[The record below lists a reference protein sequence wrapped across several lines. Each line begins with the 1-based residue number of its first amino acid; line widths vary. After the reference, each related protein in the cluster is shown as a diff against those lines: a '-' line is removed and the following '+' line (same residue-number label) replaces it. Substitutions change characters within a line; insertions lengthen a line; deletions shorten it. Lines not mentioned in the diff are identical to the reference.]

1 VPFKPLHLPPR
12 QTVAPKPRLLWFSPT
27 PQHSSSFSLVSRE
40 LLERLEGF
48 DVYYVAI
55 QYFGVPVDLGKY
67 KLLPCTYPDQLI
79 HYISTFKPKILVLH
93 HSPIS
98 LKALNP
104 IAGELKKNVE
114 KLVLICPVEGYPM
127 TFDFEPLFSQAD
139 VIITHSRYS
148 QECLAKHGFKS
159 EVIYHGVSP
168 IFKPAKEKP
177 NPFTVGVVSSHV
189 WRKQLTRIID
199 AHRIVR
205 MQNHPIA
212 LKIYAST
219 YDQTPWM
226 PDVKRYAQITDPE
239 AYFHETVYQN
249 IPTAYENMPKI
260 YHQFSVL
267 ANPVTEGFGLTV
279 LEAMA
284 CGVVPIT
291 ITHGACA
298 EVVGDC
304 GLYADIKD
312 YLTLNIGRVAL
323 VDVEDLADKI
333 LWAYKNPDKLEKL
346 AEKSVERAKTFTWEK
361 AVEKLKKLLA
371 L

>member
-1 VPFKPLHLPPR
+1 VPFKPLRLPPKHL
-12 QTVAPKPRLLWFSPT
+12 TSNPKLLWFSPT
-27 PQHSSSFSLVSRE
+27 PQHSSSFSLVSKE
-40 LLERLEGF
+40 LLQRLEGF
-48 DVYYVAI
+48 DTYYAA
-55 QYFGVPVDLGKY
+55 QHYYGSPVDAGQY
-67 KLLPCTYPDQLI
+67 KLLPCNSPEQLA
-79 HYISTFKPKILVLH
+79 HYVVTLKPKILVLH
-93 HSPIS
+93 HAPIS
-98 LKALNP
+98 LRAFNS
-104 IAGELKKNVE
+104 IAEAFKKSVE
-114 KLVLICPVEGYPM
+114 KLALITPVEGYPM
-127 TFDFEPLFSQAD
+127 TFEFEPLFSQAD
-139 VIITHSRYS
+139 TIITHSRYS

-159 EVIYHGVSP
+159 EIIYHGISP
-168 IFKPAKEKP
+168 IFKPSAEKP

-205 MQNHPIA
+205 MHNHPVA

-219 YDQTPWM
+219 YDQSPWM

-279 LEAMA
+279 LEGMA
-284 CGVVPIT
+284 SGVVPIT
-291 ITHGACA
+291 ITHGACP

-304 GLYADIKD
+304 GLYANIKD
-312 YLTLNIGRVAL
+312 YLTLNIGRIVL

-333 LWAYKNPDKLEKL
+333 VWAYQNPDKLEKL
-346 AEKSVERAKTFTWEK
+346 AEKAVERAKTFTWEK
-361 AVEKLKKLLA
+361 AVEKLKRLLA